1 MFKIE
6 DASTKNGGNPQRS
19 KCIKFNT
26 LNGYFYAQIS
36 KISSKGE
43 RGAQLLRPPRGNHE
57 TLPQPHLVR
66 HYSGLAHSACGR
78 QFYGP
83 LVRKGSQAPATP
95 TLRSAAV
102 RAGANQSRVTA
113 QRAVEDYILRL
124 I

>member
-1 MFKIE
+1 M
-6 DASTKNGGNPQRS
+6 
-19 KCIKFNT
+19 
-26 LNGYFYAQIS
+26 
-36 KISSKGE
+36 
-43 RGAQLLRPPRGNHE
+43 RPPRGNHE

-66 HYSGLAHSACGR
+66 HYSGLAHSACGG

-113 QRAVEDYILRL
+113 QRAVEDYVLPAYLIRVALRPEA
-124 I
+124 IYQDTQNHQ